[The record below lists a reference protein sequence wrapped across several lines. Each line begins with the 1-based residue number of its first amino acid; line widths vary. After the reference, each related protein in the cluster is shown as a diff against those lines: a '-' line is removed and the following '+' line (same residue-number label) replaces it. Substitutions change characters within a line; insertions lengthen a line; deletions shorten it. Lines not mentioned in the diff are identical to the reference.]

1 MNSKNG
7 LWIALLLLVIAC
19 LLVCTCLT
27 GAGFAI
33 YGARQLFPKL
43 HFPLPGQSSTPDEP
57 SAGSAII
64 LDPPPAEAYETLKT
78 VLNTDIP
85 GADLHELAI
94 RFRGVPADTP
104 RQLNQPNPDYPVGTE
119 RVFHVS
125 NVDTNEQFDV
135 TAVLVYKTPHLYM
148 WMEKGQD
155 YDEEKLAKA
164 AELFEQVTY
173 PTNREFFGT
182 EWTPGVDNDPHLS
195 VLHVRGLGD
204 TIAGYFSSPD
214 SFVRPVRED
223 SNEMEMFYINLDNI
237 IIGDP
242 FYNGVLAHE
251 FQHMIHWFNDRNEDT
266 WMNEG
271 CSELAMELNNRQKP
285 GQYDVGGS
293 DYTYLVNTDVQLTTW
308 PEDNEE
314 DTLPH
319 YGSAYL
325 FMAYFLD
332 RFGEEATRTLIAE
345 PRNGMESVDYVL
357 QQHLHLDLTH
367 RDLFADWAVA
377 NLLDDPDFADG
388 RFGYTRIDPFK
399 ASITENYS
407 LSDLPQNKTHT
418 VAQYGVDSIE
428 VRGEQSVT
436 FNFWGSSVVKALNT
450 QAHSGDY
457 LWWSHRNDES
467 DMRLSRIVDLH
478 NAQKAELRFW
488 AWYDIEEDWDYAYVV
503 VGTAPDGR
511 IASVHDPDI
520 TWHILDDSDLG
531 CTRSNPN
538 NNAFGCGLT
547 GNSGGWQEL
556 KADLSPYA
564 GQDIVLAFEMITD
577 AAVNKPGLAVDDITL
592 SVDGQTVL
600 KDDVEGG
607 EGGWQA
613 EGFVRVANI
622 LPQDWL
628 VQLVT
633 FPKQGKPEV
642 RRLLA
647 GDGYQGSWS
656 LPLSPDTPR
665 AVLLISGLS
674 PVTTERAPY
683 RYQLSVE
690 P

>member
-1 MNSKNG
+1 MKTRNG
-7 LWIALLLLVIAC
+7 IWITLVLLLVAC

-27 GAGFAI
+27 GAGVAI
-33 YGARQLFPKL
+33 YTARQLFSERPL
-43 HFPLPGQSSTPDEP
+43 PLPGLSVTPDAP
-57 SAGSAII
+57 SDTTII
-64 LDPPPAEAYETLKT
+64 LDPPPAEAYETLETILT
-78 VLNTDIP
+78 VDIP
-85 GADLHELAI
+85 QADLHELAI

-119 RVFHVS
+119 RVFNVS
-125 NVDTNEQFDV
+125 NVDTNEQFQV

-148 WMEKGQD
+148 WVEKGQNINK
-155 YDEEKLAKA
+155 EKLAQA

-204 TIAGYFSSPD
+204 TVAGYFSSPD
-214 SFVRPVRED
+214 SFVRAVRED

-237 IIGDP
+237 TIGDA

-251 FQHMIHWFNDRNEDT
+251 FQHMIHWFNDRNEET

-271 CSELAMELNNRQKP
+271 CSELAMELNNRQRP
-285 GQYDVGGS
+285 GKYDVGGS

-308 PEDNEE
+308 PEDEEE

-332 RFGEEATRTLIAE
+332 QFGEEATRTLIAE

-357 QQHLHLDLTH
+357 QEHLKLDLTH
-367 RDLFADWAVA
+367 RDIFADWVVA
-377 NLLDDPDFADG
+377 NLLDDPGFADG
-388 RFGYTRIDPFK
+388 RFGYTSIDPFK
-399 ASITENYS
+399 AAITESYPLNK
-407 LSDLPQNKTHT
+407 LPRDETRT
-418 VAQYGVDSIE
+418 VTQYGVDSIE
-428 VRGEQSVT
+428 VRGEHSVT

-450 QAHSGDY
+450 EAHSGKY

-467 DMRLSRIVDLH
+467 DTRLSRIVNLRD
-478 NAQKAELRFW
+478 AQTAELRFW

-511 IASVHDPDI
+511 IESLHDPDI
-520 TWHILDDSDLG
+520 TWHMLSDNNLG
-531 CTRSNPN
+531 CTLSNPN

-547 GNSGGWQEL
+547 GSSKGWQEL
-556 KADLSPYA
+556 KADLSPYT

-577 AAVNKPGLAVDDITL
+577 AAVNRPGLAVDDITL
-592 SVDGQTVL
+592 IVDGQTVL
-600 KDDVEGG
+600 SDDVENG
-607 EGGWQA
+607 ENGWLA
-613 EGFVRVANI
+613 EGFVRIANV
-622 LPQDWL
+622 LPQEWL

-633 FPKQGKPEV
+633 FPKAGKPEV
-642 RRLLA
+642 HRLLEWN
-647 GDGYQGSWS
+647 GYQGSWNI
-656 LPLSPDTPR
+656 PLSPDTPR
-665 AVLLISGLS
+665 VVILISGLS
-674 PVTTERAPY
+674 PVTTERASY
-683 RYQLSVE
+683 RYQLSVK